1 MLRSL
6 KELEKYTVT
15 ATDGDVGKVVNF
27 LFDDEGWAV
36 RHLVV
41 QTGGFFNERY
51 VLISPISFR
60 EIDWAAQ
67 SFHVALTKDKIK
79 NAPGIDSDRP
89 VSRQHEQDYYRYYG
103 YPHYWGYMG
112 PWGNGC
118 YPALLRSGPASSTL
132 KEQAADQD
140 LGDSHLRSA
149 KEVRGYGIQGSDG
162 AIGFVEDFIVDDET
176 WEVRYLVV
184 DTSHWWWGQRVLV
197 APRWTS
203 QVSWTQRKV
212 FANLSREAIKNGP
225 SWDPNSVI
233 RREYEARLHD
243 YYGLRGY
250 WVQATKDAGP
260 HLEQEGHPRG

>member
-27 LFDDEGWAV
+27 LFDDERWAL

-79 NAPGIDSDRP
+79 NAPGIDTDRP
-89 VSRQHEQDYYRYYG
+89 VSRQREQDYYRYYG
-103 YPHYWGYMG
+103 YSQYWGYMG
-112 PWGNGC
+112 PWGSGC

-132 KEQAADQD
+132 NDQAGSVLSCAERVGPTKRADSD
-140 LGDSHLRSA
+140 CDTVARIGLAYPATVANPARSGS
-149 KEVRGYGIQGSDG
+149 RG
-162 AIGFVEDFIVDDET
+162 V
-176 WEVRYLVV
+176 
-184 DTSHWWWGQRVLV
+184 
-197 APRWTS
+197 
-203 QVSWTQRKV
+203 
-212 FANLSREAIKNGP
+212 
-225 SWDPNSVI
+225 
-233 RREYEARLHD
+233 
-243 YYGLRGY
+243 
-250 WVQATKDAGP
+250 DAGSSA
-260 HLEQEGHPRG
+260 HFTGTAQARMM